1 MNAPNQHYIKK
12 FIYYAA
18 LGIPKIDIEKWRL
31 KITGEVERPI
41 ELTYN
46 ELLSMINV
54 RYVRDFHCVTGWSVK
69 DVEWEGVKIRDLA
82 KMAGVKDTAEWV
94 VFQSADGYD
103 SIVPIE
109 DALSE
114 DAIIAL
120 RMNGK
125 PLDIKSGYPA
135 RPIIPHLYGWKSAK
149 WLTTIE
155 FTKQYRDGYWEAMGY
170 HERGNAYLEERFKG
184 TGGTHMRKT
193 RRVIG

>member
-1 MNAPNQHYIKK
+1 MIAPNQHYIKK

-31 KITGEVERPI
+31 RITGEVERPI

-54 RYVRDFHCVTGWSVK
+54 KYVRDFHCVTGWSVK

-155 FTKQYRDGYWEAMGY
+155 FAKEYRDGYWEAMGY

-184 TGGTHMRKT
+184 AGGTHAGRI
-193 RRVIG
+193 RRTIG

>member
-1 MNAPNQHYIKK
+1 MIAPNQHYIKK

-31 KITGEVERPI
+31 RITGEVERPI

-94 VFQSADGYD
+94 VFQSADDYET
-103 SIVPIE
+103 IVPIE

-170 HERGNAYLEERFKG
+170 HERGNAYIEERFKG
-184 TGGTHMRKT
+184 IGGTHMGKT

>member
-1 MNAPNQHYIKK
+1 MNPPNQHYIKK

-31 KITGEVERPI
+31 RITGEVERPI

-54 RYVRDFHCVTGWSVK
+54 KYTRDFHCVTGWSVK

-135 RPIIPHLYGWKSAK
+135 
-149 WLTTIE
+149 
-155 FTKQYRDGYWEAMGY
+155 
-170 HERGNAYLEERFKG
+170 
-184 TGGTHMRKT
+184 
-193 RRVIG
+193 